1 MLRLLH
7 GDCLKVLPTLPDNSI
22 DSIITDPPYGLSAAR
37 NSGKKSKGGFM
48 GKKWDYDVPAVAI
61 WQECL
66 RVLKPGGHLLCFAS
80 TRTQHRMAIN
90 IEDAGFE
97 VRDLISWIYGSGF
110 PKNHNIEKAIGK
122 LSPTVNA
129 AKNFSGWGTALKP
142 AMELITLARKPFQ
155 GTVAANVL
163 EHGTGGINIDG
174 CRVSYTNEAD
184 KASATPQGACT
195 AKVGALAGGTQNERT
210 RSNFERPEQKGRF
223 PANVLLQHHED
234 CKYDGT
240 KEVKNKGGVPQT
252 SVTKNR
258 TVYAQIKER
267 TGFTHY
273 FDPETGTETV
283 ESWNCVDDCPIKEM
297 DEQAGASRFFYCSK
311 ASKKDRTENK
321 TIENKHPTVKPTKLM
336 QYLCRLVTPV
346 NGVVLDPFAGSG
358 TTGKAARLEGFNFIG
373 IELEE
378 EYYKTAQRRLGLE
391 SV

>member
-22 DSIITDPPYGLSAAR
+22 DSIVTDPPYGLSAAR

-110 PKNHNIEKAIGK
+110 PKNHNISKAIDKAAGATREVIERRRVK
-122 LSPTVNA
+122 GGGTEQYNRANADVRGYRPDGYQKGENILDITAPATDA
-129 AKNFSGWGTALKP
+129 AKIFSGWGTALKP
-142 AMELITLARKPFQ
+142 AMELITLARKPFT

-210 RSNFERPEQKGRF
+210 RSDFERPEQKGRF
-223 PANVLLQHHED
+223 PANI
-234 CKYDGT
+234 T
-240 KEVKNKGGVPQT
+240 
-252 SVTKNR
+252 
-258 TVYAQIKER
+258 
-267 TGFTHY
+267 
-273 FDPETGTETV
+273 FDEEAAAAL
-283 ESWNCVDDCPIKEM
+283 
-297 DEQAGASRFFYCSK
+297 DEQTGGASRFFYCSK

-321 TIENKHPTVKPTKLM
+321 TIENKHPTVKPTRLM

-346 NGVVLDPFAGSG
+346 NGIVLDPFAGSG

-391 SV
+391 SE

>member
-1 MLRLLH
+1 
-7 GDCLKVLPTLPDNSI
+7 
-22 DSIITDPPYGLSAAR
+22 
-37 NSGKKSKGGFM
+37 M
-48 GKKWDYDVPAVAI
+48 GKKWDYDVPAIVI
-61 WQECL
+61 WQECM

-97 VRDLISWIYGSGF
+97 IRDLISWIYGSGF

-122 LSPTVNA
+122 LSPTIDA
-129 AKNFSGWGTALKP
+129 AKIFSGWGTALKP

-155 GTVAANVL
+155 STVAANVL
-163 EHGTGGINIDG
+163 EHGTGGINVDG
-174 CRVSYTNEAD
+174 CRVSYTDEAD

-210 RSNFERPEQKGRF
+210 RSDFERPEQKGRF
-223 PANVLLQHHED
+223 PANV
-234 CKYDGT
+234 
-240 KEVKNKGGVPQT
+240 
-252 SVTKNR
+252 
-258 TVYAQIKER
+258 I
-267 TGFTHY
+267 
-273 FDPETGTETV
+273 FDEEAAAV
-283 ESWNCVDDCPIKEM
+283 L
-297 DEQAGASRFFYCSK
+297 DEQSGASRFFYCSK

-346 NGVVLDPFAGSG
+346 NGIVLDPFAGSG

-378 EYYKTAQRRLGLE
+378 EYFKTAQGRLGLE
-391 SV
+391 NE